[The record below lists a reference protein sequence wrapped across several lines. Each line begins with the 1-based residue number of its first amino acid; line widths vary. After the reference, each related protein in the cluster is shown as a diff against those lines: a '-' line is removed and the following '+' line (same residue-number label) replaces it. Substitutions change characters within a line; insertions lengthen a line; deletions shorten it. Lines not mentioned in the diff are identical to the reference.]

1 MSFSS
6 SLRDRLQGLTGTSIM
21 SGPILRSRISP
32 RHLLYSFLAVSAT
45 WLLYTTLYS
54 REHSVYDLD
63 TTAPGSR
70 PTIKPAPYEPPPPKP
85 SPTTWPGKAEAV
97 KDAFLHAYHG
107 YEHYAMPA
115 DELLPNSERKTDK

>member
-6 SLRDRLQGLTGTSIM
+6 SLRDRLQGLTGNGIM

-32 RHLLYSFLAVSAT
+32 RHLLYSFLAVS
-45 WLLYTTLYS
+45 
-54 REHSVYDLD
+54 DLD
-63 TTAPGSR
+63 TTSPGSR